1 MNRDV
6 INKCWNVFGLQKTE
20 IRGIGVLNGSKK
32 IVSAWFSSVG
42 NLITELERYEADSMQ
57 WYFVFNGVN
66 PYNLEA
72 KMCNNQCINKFNS
85 TKHSISDSDIEFRR
99 WIMIDIDPKRKSG
112 VSSSDEELAL
122 ANKVSECVYQFL
134 SNNGFPRPVLAMSGS
149 GYHLMYPCCVAVSE
163 ESDVMIKD
171 FLSVLSMLFS
181 SPEVEIDTVVH
192 NRARLTKLYGTTA
205 KKGSNTPERPHR
217 DSVIKYIPNVLKNVD
232 FRLVKAVVDKYMIKE
247 TKYSEFDN
255 YGRKIFDVEKFLNVH
270 GVGYKKRDV
279 KGGYKYV
286 LNECVFNPEHKSPDS
301 AVFVYDDGRLGFKC
315 FHNSCS
321 SYHWKEFRE
330 RLEGVKIQKPVGDS
344 KAYSEFKQILPKQ
357 EATWL
362 RLTDINSV
370 NSDDILHIPTNF
382 RVLDNCLN
390 GGLAA
395 GGLSILTGSNGCGK
409 TVWLNNMILNAC
421 DKGYKIGLWSGEMQ
435 NWRIK
440 NWFHIIARG
449 AQADTEEINDL
460 IDKSLEDKLF
470 VYNNNYGNNW
480 QELFSHIR
488 LLVEKEKAH
497 LIVLDNLACMN
508 INHNNID
515 KYEQQSLFV
524 KDLAEYAKQAAIHIV
539 LVAHP
544 RKSYGI
550 VRKEDISGSYDLSN
564 MADNVFI
571 LHKVNED
578 FKKNANDFWKKS
590 DVEFYSSFNSLI
602 EIAKNRD
609 KGEERLIGLFYES
622 YSKRLKCDYA
632 EIIHYSWELKN
643 GLKIL

>member
-1 MNRDV
+1 
-6 INKCWNVFGLQKTE
+6 
-20 IRGIGVLNGSKK
+20 
-32 IVSAWFSSVG
+32 
-42 NLITELERYEADSMQ
+42 
-57 WYFVFNGVN
+57 
-66 PYNLEA
+66 
-72 KMCNNQCINKFNS
+72 
-85 TKHSISDSDIEFRR
+85 
-99 WIMIDIDPKRKSG
+99 
-112 VSSSDEELAL
+112 
-122 ANKVSECVYQFL
+122 L
-134 SNNGFPRPVLAMSGS
+134 S
-149 GYHLMYPCCVAVSE
+149 
-163 ESDVMIKD
+163 
-171 FLSVLSMLFS
+171 
-181 SPEVEIDTVVH
+181 
-192 NRARLTKLYGTTA
+192 
-205 KKGSNTPERPHR
+205 
-217 DSVIKYIPNVLKNVD
+217 
-232 FRLVKAVVDKYMIKE
+232 
-247 TKYSEFDN
+247 
-255 YGRKIFDVEKFLNVH
+255 
-270 GVGYKKRDV
+270 
-279 KGGYKYV
+279 
-286 LNECVFNPEHKSPDS
+286 
-301 AVFVYDDGRLGFKC
+301 
-315 FHNSCS
+315 
-321 SYHWKEFRE
+321 
-330 RLEGVKIQKPVGDS
+330 
-344 KAYSEFKQILPKQ
+344 
-357 EATWL
+357 
-362 RLTDINSV
+362 DINSV

-488 LLVEKEKAH
+488 LLVEKEKTH

-508 INHNNID
+508 INQNNVD

-524 KDLAEYAKQAAIHIV
+524 KDLAEYAKQSAIHIV

>member
-57 WYFVFNGVN
+57 WYFVFNSVN

-122 ANKVSECVYQFL
+122 ANKVSECIYQFL

-362 RLTDINSV
+362 RLSDINSV

-524 KDLAEYAKQAAIHIV
+524 KDLAEYAKQSAIHIV

>member
-57 WYFVFNGVN
+57 WYFVFNSVN

-122 ANKVSECVYQFL
+122 ANKVSECIYQFL

-362 RLTDINSV
+362 RLSDINSV

-524 KDLAEYAKQAAIHIV
+524 KDLAEYAKQSAIHIV

-632 EIIHYSWELKN
+632 EIIHYSWELKK

>member
-42 NLITELERYEADSMQ
+42 NLITELERYENSAMQ

-122 ANKVSECVYQFL
+122 ANKVSECIYQFL

-286 LNECVFNPEHKSPDS
+286 LDECVFNPEHKSPDS

-362 RLTDINSV
+362 RLSDINSV

-449 AQADTEEINDL
+449 TQADTEEINDL

>member
-42 NLITELERYEADSMQ
+42 NLITELERYENSAMQ

-85 TKHSISDSDIEFRR
+85 TRHSISDSDIEFRR

-171 FLSVLSMLFS
+171 FLSVLNMLFS
-181 SPEVEIDTVVH
+181 TPEVEIGTVVH

-217 DSVIKYIPNVLKNVD
+217 DSVIKYIPNVLENVD

-279 KGGYKYV
+279 KGGCKYV

-357 EATWL
+357 EDTWL
-362 RLTDINSV
+362 RLSDINSV

-524 KDLAEYAKQAAIHIV
+524 KDLAEYAKQSAIHIV

-578 FKKNANDFWKKS
+578 FKKNAKDFWKKS
-590 DVEFYSSFNSLI
+590 DLEFYSSFNSLI